1 MDIMKA
7 LLIYLSAT
15 MTLAVQSTSAP
26 KETPTPSPVPAAVV
40 ETLAPE
46 GEQTETA
53 EATTVPPAETL
64 AAAAT
69 EKPTPVPVPTITP
82 NLKGYRNLGM
92 GAKGKEVKK
101 LQEKLIEMKYLPEGA
116 ADGAY
121 GRQTYN
127 AVRKFQYYNGLKQ
140 DGVAGRATQT
150 NLFENPDIVPNPA
163 AKDETPAPEVTPE
176 AAAEA
181 TPSAETAEAGEEL
194 YTEPSESSLTAVPPE
209 LLDKYMNTEAP
220 EKSGTGTKTADAGDA
235 GDELKEEP
243 KEEAAGE
250 EKPTEEPT
258 EKPKEEITEEP
269 AEEPTEEPTEETKE
283 EVTEKPKEEVTE
295 KPTEEPTEEPEE
307 EVTEEPAEEP
317 AEEPEEEVTEE
328 PAEVPTEEPEEER
341 EEIIE
346 NVDLDADVYETIIGS
361 VALNESDGPLE
372 FVATEDG
379 VPVTAKPRLMQN
391 GAKIRVSLD
400 DLCQCAEG
408 WQLTDDGVGT
418 IVLEAAGYTLAIY
431 NEESGCSATVDG
443 TEIQMK
449 DDDLDFSTKG
459 HFINAEFLATALKGE
474 AEWEPEEN
482 TLMLRIRDKAEE
494 ETSD

>member
-1 MDIMKA
+1 MDIMKT

-15 MTLAVQSTSAP
+15 MAFAVQSTSAP
-26 KETPTPSPVPAAVV
+26 KETPTPSPEPVAVV
-40 ETLAPE
+40 ETLAPDAE
-46 GEQTETA
+46 ETG
-53 EATTVPPAETL
+53 TVVESTAAPAETS

-69 EKPTPVPVPTITP
+69 QKPTPVPVPTITP
-82 NLKGYRNLGM
+82 NMKGYRNLAM
-92 GAKGKEVKK
+92 GAKGKEVIK

-127 AVRKFQYYNGLKQ
+127 AVKKFQYYNGLRQ
-140 DGVAGRATQT
+140 DGIAGRATQT
-150 NLFENPDIVPNPA
+150 NLFENPEVVPNPEA
-163 AKDETPAPEVTPE
+163 RDETPAPEATPNAESIGSAAPEDTPNAESIE
-176 AAAEA
+176 AAA
-181 TPSAETAEAGEEL
+181 AGESTPEDAGDEN
-194 YTEPSESSLTAVPPE
+194 TESELTAVPPE
-209 LLDKYMNTEAP
+209 LLDQYMKAEETEKGVAD
-220 EKSGTGTKTADAGDA
+220 TKTAG
-235 GDELKEEP
+235 
-243 KEEAAGE
+243 
-250 EKPTEEPT
+250 KPTEEPKEDVT
-258 EKPKEEITEEP
+258 EAPAEETEEP
-269 AEEPTEEPTEETKE
+269 AEEPTEKPTDKPTEEPKE
-283 EVTEKPKEEVTE
+283 ETTEEPAKETEKPKEET
-295 KPTEEPTEEPEE
+295 
-307 EVTEEPAEEP
+307 TEEPAEE
-317 AEEPEEEVTEE
+317 TK
-328 PAEVPTEEPEEER
+328 EPEEER

-361 VALNESDGPLE
+361 VALNESNGPLE

-431 NEESGCSATVDG
+431 NEENGCSATVDG
-443 TEIQMK
+443 TEIPMK
-449 DDDLDFSTKG
+449 DDDLDFLTEG

-474 AEWEPEEN
+474 AVWEPEES
-482 TLMLRIRDKAEE
+482 TLMLRIKDKAEG